1 MRVLKSKV
9 YGKVQGV
16 WFRKYT
22 LDSARDIGVVG
33 MVKNLA
39 DGTVLVNASGKDENL
54 RKFKELLENGSPN
67 SIVDKIDYS
76 WEDSSIEYSTFEIE
90 YK

>member
-1 MRVLKSKV
+1 MRVLKAKV

-33 MVKNLA
+33 MVKNLV
-39 DGTVLVNASGKDENL
+39 DGTVLVNASGKKENL
-54 RKFKELLENGSPN
+54 REFKELLENGSTN
-67 SIVDKIDYS
+67 SRVDKIDYS
-76 WEDSSIEYSTFEIE
+76 WEDLSIEYSTFEIE
-90 YK
+90 H

>member
-1 MRVLKSKV
+1 MRVLKAKV

-33 MVKNLA
+33 MVKNLV

-67 SIVDKIDYS
+67 SRVDKIDYS

-90 YK
+90 Y

>member
-1 MRVLKSKV
+1 MRVLKAKV

-33 MVKNLA
+33 MVKNLV

-67 SIVDKIDYS
+67 SRVDKIDYS
-76 WEDSSIEYSTFEIE
+76 WEDSSVEYSTFEIE
-90 YK
+90 Y

>member
-1 MRVLKSKV
+1 MRVLKAKV
-9 YGKVQGV
+9 SGKVQGV

-33 MVKNLA
+33 MVKNLV
-39 DGTVLVNASGKDENL
+39 DGTVLVNASGKNENI

-67 SIVDKIDYS
+67 SRVDKIDYS
-76 WEDSSIEYSTFEIE
+76 WEDSSFEYSTFEIE
-90 YK
+90 Y

>member
-1 MRVLKSKV
+1 MRVLKAKV
-9 YGKVQGV
+9 SGKVQGV

-22 LDSARDIGVVG
+22 LDSARDLGVVG
-33 MVKNLA
+33 MVKNLV

-67 SIVDKIDYS
+67 SRVDKIDYS
-76 WEDSSIEYSTFEIE
+76 WEDSSVEYSTFEIE
-90 YK
+90 Y

>member
-1 MRVLKSKV
+1 MRVLKAKV

-33 MVKNLA
+33 MVKNLV
-39 DGTVLVNASGKDENL
+39 DGTVLVNASGKNDNL
-54 RKFKELLENGSPN
+54 REFKELLENGSTN
-67 SIVDKIDYS
+67 SRVDKIDYS
-76 WEDSSIEYSTFEIE
+76 WEDLSIEYSTFEIE
-90 YK
+90 Y

>member
-1 MRVLKSKV
+1 MRVLKAKV

-33 MVKNLA
+33 MVKNLV
-39 DGTVLVNASGKDENL
+39 DGTVLVNASGKNENL
-54 RKFKELLENGSPN
+54 REFKELLEQL
-67 SIVDKIDYS
+67 
-76 WEDSSIEYSTFEIE
+76 ED
-90 YK
+90 

>member
-1 MRVLKSKV
+1 MKILKAKI

-22 LDSARDIGVVG
+22 YNYAKGIGLVG
-33 MVKNLA
+33 LVKNLG
-39 DGTVLVNASGKDENL
+39 DGTVLVNASGTDENL
-54 RKFKELLENGSPN
+54 EEFKEYLEKGSPN
-67 SIVDKIDYS
+67 SRVDKIDYS

-90 YK
+90 Y

>member
-1 MRVLKSKV
+1 MRVLKAKV

-33 MVKNLA
+33 MVKNLV

-54 RKFKELLENGSPN
+54 RKWF
-67 SIVDKIDYS
+67 D
-76 WEDSSIEYSTFEIE
+76 
-90 YK
+90 

>member
-1 MRVLKSKV
+1 MRVLKAKV

-33 MVKNLA
+33 MVKNLV

-67 SIVDKIDYS
+67 SRVDKIDYS
-76 WEDSSIEYSTFEIE
+76 WEDSSIKYSTFEIE
-90 YK
+90 Y

>member
-1 MRVLKSKV
+1 MRVLKAKV

-16 WFRKYT
+16 WFRKYA
-22 LDSARDIGVVG
+22 LDSARNIGVVG

-39 DGTVLVNASGKDENL
+39 DGTVLVNVSGKDENL

-90 YK
+90 Y

>member
-1 MRVLKSKV
+1 MRVLKAKV
-9 YGKVQGV
+9 CGKVQGV
-16 WFRKYT
+16 WFRKYA

-33 MVKNLA
+33 MVKNLV

-67 SIVDKIDYS
+67 SRIDKIDYS
-76 WEDSSIEYSTFEIE
+76 WEDSSVEYSTFEIE
-90 YK
+90 Y

>member
-1 MRVLKSKV
+1 MRVLKAKV

-33 MVKNLA
+33 MVKNLV
-39 DGTVLVNASGKDENL
+39 DGTVLVNASGKNENL
-54 RKFKELLENGSPN
+54 REFKELLENGSTN
-67 SIVDKIDYS
+67 SRVDKIDYS
-76 WEDSSIEYSTFEIE
+76 WEDVSIEYSTFEIE
-90 YK
+90 Y

>member
-1 MRVLKSKV
+1 MRVLKAKV

-16 WFRKYT
+16 WFRKYA

-33 MVKNLA
+33 MVKNLV

-67 SIVDKIDYS
+67 SRVDKIDYS

-90 YK
+90 Y

>member
-1 MRVLKSKV
+1 MRVLKAKV

-33 MVKNLA
+33 MVKNLV
-39 DGTVLVNASGKDENL
+39 DGTVLVNASGKNENL
-54 RKFKELLENGSPN
+54 REFKELLENGSTN
-67 SIVDKIDYS
+67 SRVDKIDYS
-76 WEDSSIEYSTFEIE
+76 WEDLSIEYSTFEIE
-90 YK
+90 Y

>member
-33 MVKNLA
+33 MVKNLV

-76 WEDSSIEYSTFEIE
+76 WEDSSIEYSIFEIE
-90 YK
+90 Y

>member
-1 MRVLKSKV
+1 MRVLKAKV
-9 YGKVQGV
+9 SGKVQGV
-16 WFRKYT
+16 WFRKYA

-33 MVKNLA
+33 MVKNLV
-39 DGTVLVNASGKDENL
+39 DGTVLVNASGDDENL

-76 WEDSSIEYSTFEIE
+76 WEDSSVEYSTFEIE
-90 YK
+90 Y

>member
-1 MRVLKSKV
+1 MRVLKAKV
-9 YGKVQGV
+9 SGKVQGV
-16 WFRKYT
+16 WFRKYA

-33 MVKNLA
+33 MVKNLV
-39 DGTVLVNASGKDENL
+39 DGTVLVNVSGDDENL

-67 SIVDKIDYS
+67 SRVDKIDYS

-90 YK
+90 Y

>member
-1 MRVLKSKV
+1 MKVLKAKV
-9 YGKVQGV
+9 SGKVQGV

-33 MVKNLA
+33 MVKNLV

-54 RKFKELLENGSPN
+54 RKFKELLEIGSPN
-67 SIVDKIDYS
+67 SRVDKIDYS

-90 YK
+90 Y

>member
-1 MRVLKSKV
+1 MRVLKAKV

-33 MVKNLA
+33 MVKNLV
-39 DGTVLVNASGKDENL
+39 DGTVLVNASGKKKNL
-54 RKFKELLENGSPN
+54 REFKELLENGSPN
-67 SIVDKIDYS
+67 SRVDKIDYS
-76 WEDSSIEYSTFEIE
+76 WENLSIEYSTFEIE
-90 YK
+90 Y

>member
-1 MRVLKSKV
+1 MRVLKAKV
-9 YGKVQGV
+9 SGKVQGV

-33 MVKNLA
+33 MVKNLV

-67 SIVDKIDYS
+67 SRVDKINYS

-90 YK
+90 Y

>member
-1 MRVLKSKV
+1 MRVLKAKV

-33 MVKNLA
+33 MVKNLV
-39 DGTVLVNASGKDENL
+39 DGTVLVNASAKDENL

-67 SIVDKIDYS
+67 SRVDEIDYS

-90 YK
+90 Y